1 MSNQMVVSNYDKL
14 KALARNQA
22 TVSKFVEMLGSR
34 QQAMSYI
41 ASAMLVVANS
51 DDLQQCEP
59 ASVFNS
65 VMRAAALR
73 LSCDPSTKQAHLVP
87 FYNSKKG
94 RKEAQLIPGY
104 VGLNQ
109 LALRTRKYRNL
120 NAGRLYEGQIIEVD
134 QLTGK
139 TAIRGIMTSR
149 NVIGYFHYLE
159 LHDGYSHTYYMTA
172 EELRAHGEKYAPK
185 NAMWRN
191 SFDAM
196 ALKTVTRMNLLKYGV
211 LDPDDRA
218 ILEEAAEDVDGD
230 MIPQENT
237 IDATFTD
244 DDVEQAVSDAQ
255 NEPQKPQKTQA
266 EIMNDL
272 GFSTDEQPASE
283 PAAVTAAR
291 ELGGVVVDAPP
302 MTYEEACAVENSKGQ
317 RYGDIDT
324 ATLEGMVHGINIGIK
339 KPGADVATYTKKLK
353 AIGIILAAR
362 ENDAEAAR
370 AAENE

>member
-51 DDLQQCEP
+51 DDLQVCEP

-73 LSCDPSTKQAHLVP
+73 LSCDPSTKQAHIVP

-94 RKEAQLIPGY
+94 RKEAQFIPGY

-109 LALRTRKYRNL
+109 LALRTGKYRYL
-120 NAGRLYEGQIIEVD
+120 NAGRIYEGQLVEID

-139 TAIRGIMTSR
+139 TAIRGTKAGGA
-149 NVIGYFHYLE
+149 VIGYFHYLE
-159 LHDGYSHTYYMTA
+159 TYEGYSHTYYMTA
-172 EELRAHGEKYAPK
+172 DELRTHGEKYAPK
-185 NAMWRN
+185 NPMWKSN
-191 SFDAM
+191 FDAM
-196 ALKTVTRMNLLKYGV
+196 ALKTVTRQNLLKFGI
-211 LDPDDRA
+211 LDPSARA
-218 ILEEAAEDVDGD
+218 ILEEASDEIEGEIV
-230 MIPQENT
+230 PQDNT
-237 IDATFTD
+237 IDGTFTD
-244 DDVEQAVSDAQ
+244 ADVDKAVEDAKS
-255 NEPQKPQKTQA
+255 EPEKPQKTQA

-272 GFSTDEQPASE
+272 GFEPE

-291 ELGGVVVDAPP
+291 DGVVVDAPP

-324 ATLEGMVHGINIGIK
+324 ETLEGMEHGINKGMK
-339 KPGADVATYTKKLK
+339 KPGADVALYQRKLQ
-353 AIGIILAAR
+353 AISVILAKRAA
-362 ENDAEAAR
+362 DDEAAR
-370 AAENE
+370 QAENE